1 MKVKLTDSDRIELLK
16 MWKSGVLDTEQIS
29 GLKDI
34 VIVDKPTPKSLEEAR
49 AVLYELWKDEGYSD
63 DEIEAEKSKILEKGE
78 EPYYLMKYIE
88 SRRKRK
94 EKPSGCTD
102 NELMRMIRDAE
113 IELVELGEELKRM

>member
-29 GLKDI
+29 GLRDI
-34 VIVDKPTPKSLEEAR
+34 VRDDKTTPLNIKEGR
-49 AVLYELWKDEGYSD
+49 AVLYELWKDLGYSEE
-63 DEIEAEKSKILEKGE
+63 EIEEDKKKMLREGE

-88 SRRKRK
+88 ARRKRK
-94 EKPSGCTD
+94 EKPSGYMD
-102 NELMRMIRDAE
+102 NELMRRIRDAE